1 MTDSHTTQQPAPKMT
16 GAERVQRF
24 RRRKA
29 KDMLLVEIE
38 LYPTERDKLIKL
50 GLLHKSRRSDKGAVR
65 DALEQFL
72 ETRLDPPPPSRTE
85 WALGEWKSNGGYNG

>member
-1 MTDSHTTQQPAPKMT
+1 MTTAPANVPLTGTQ
-16 GAERVQRF
+16 RVQRF

-38 LYPTERDKLIKL
+38 LYPTERDSLIRR
-50 GLLHKSRRSDKGAVR
+50 GLLHKSKRGDREAVR

-72 ETRLDPPPPSRTE
+72 EKFLDSPPPARTEE
-85 WALGEWKSNGGYNG
+85 WALGEWKSNGAHNG